1 MSEAT
6 SFSAD
11 KLYLPQPII
20 DEAVLAALKE
30 DLGLAGDITTLS
42 TIPETAHAK
51 AVIAAR
57 DEGVIS
63 GIPLADSAFRLIG
76 KWHGE
81 IVTFSPQMEDGTEV
95 SKGDVVARIFGPA
108 RLVLSAERIA
118 LNFMGRMSGIATAT
132 NQMVK
137 LTEGTDAKVTCTR
150 KTTPGLRAFE
160 KYAVKCGGGSNH
172 RFGLDDAILIK
183 DNHIAVSGSVTEAI
197 RRARDYVGHLVK
209 VEIEVDTLEQ
219 LKEAIAAKPD
229 VVMLDNMGPETI
241 REALAMME
249 GTGIISEASGG
260 VSPETIRAVAQTGV
274 DFISAGYIT
283 HSAPNF
289 DLGLDITVS

>member
-95 SKGDVVARIFGPA
+95 RKGDVVARIFGPA

>member
-95 SKGDVVARIFGPA
+95 KKGDVVARIFGPA

-137 LTEGTDAKVTCTR
+137 LTEGTKAKVTCTR

-229 VVMLDNMGPETI
+229 VVMLDNMSPQTI
-241 REALAMME
+241 GEALALME
-249 GTGIISEASGG
+249 GTGIVSEASGG

>member
-20 DEAVLAALKE
+20 DEAVLSALKE
-30 DLGLAGDITTLS
+30 DLGLAGDITTLA

-51 AVIAAR
+51 AVIASR
-57 DEGVIS
+57 EDGVIS
-63 GIPLADSAFRLIG
+63 GIPLADSAFRQIG

-81 IVTFSPQMEDGTEV
+81 VVTFSPQMEDGTEV
-95 SKGDVVARIFGPA
+95 RKGDVVARIFGPA

-132 NQMVK
+132 NEFVK
-137 LTEGTDAKVTCTR
+137 LTEGTKAKITCTR
-150 KTTPGLRAFE
+150 KTTPGMRAFE

-197 RRARDYVGHLVK
+197 RRAREYVGHLVK
-209 VEIEVDTLEQ
+209 IEVEVDTIEQ
-219 LKEAIAAKPD
+219 LKEAIASKPD
-229 VVMLDNMGPETI
+229 VIMLDNMGPDRL
-241 REALAMME
+241 REALALLD

-260 VSPETIRAVAQTGV
+260 VNPTTVRAVAQTGV
-274 DFISAGYIT
+274 DYISAGFIT

-289 DLGLDITVS
+289 DLGLDINVN

>member
-20 DEAVLAALKE
+20 DEAVMAALKE
-30 DLGLAGDITTLS
+30 DLGRAGDITTLA

-51 AVIAAR
+51 AVIASR
-57 DEGVIS
+57 EDGVVS
-63 GIPLADSAFRLIG
+63 GIPLAESAFRQIG

-81 IVTFSPQMEDGTEV
+81 IVTFSPQMEDGTEIHP
-95 SKGDVVARIFGPA
+95 GDVVARIFGPA

-118 LNFMGRMSGIATAT
+118 LNFMGRMSGIATST
-132 NQMVK
+132 HQFVK
-137 LTEGTDAKVTCTR
+137 LTEGTNAKIACTR
-150 KTTPGLRAFE
+150 KTIPGMRAFE

-183 DNHIAVSGSVTEAI
+183 DNHIAVAGSVTEAI
-197 RRARDYVGHLVK
+197 RRSREYVGHLVK
-209 VEIEVDTLEQ
+209 VEVEVDTLDQ
-219 LKEAIAAKPD
+219 LKEAIACKPD
-229 VVMLDNMGPETI
+229 VIMLDNMGPEKL
-241 REALAMME
+241 REALALME
-249 GTGIISEASGG
+249 GTGIVSEASGG
-260 VSPETIRAVAQTGV
+260 VSPETVKAVAATGV
-274 DFISAGYIT
+274 DFISTGYIT

-289 DLGLDITVS
+289 DLGLDISVS

>member
-95 SKGDVVARIFGPA
+95 RKGDVVARIFGPA

-137 LTEGTDAKVTCTR
+137 LTEGTKAKVTCTR

-229 VVMLDNMGPETI
+229 VVMLDNMSPETI
-241 REALAMME
+241 GEALAMME

>member
-95 SKGDVVARIFGPA
+95 RKGDVVARIFGPA

-137 LTEGTDAKVTCTR
+137 LTEGTKAKVTCTR

-229 VVMLDNMGPETI
+229 VVMLDNMSPQTI
-241 REALAMME
+241 GEALALME
-249 GTGIISEASGG
+249 GTGIVSEASGG

>member
-6 SFSAD
+6 TFSAD

-30 DLGLAGDITTLS
+30 DLGLAGDITTLA
-42 TIPETAHAK
+42 TIPDAAHAK
-51 AVIAAR
+51 AAIAAR

-63 GIPLADSAFRLIG
+63 GIPLADSAFRQIG

-95 SKGDVVARIFGPA
+95 KKGDVVAHIYGPA

-118 LNFMGRMSGIATAT
+118 LNFMGRLSGIATAT
-132 NQMVK
+132 HQMVK
-137 LTEGTDAKVTCTR
+137 LTEGTKAKVTCTR

-197 RRARDYVGHLVK
+197 RRSREYVGHLVK
-209 VEIEVDTLEQ
+209 VEVEVDTIDQ
-219 LKEAIAAKPD
+219 LREAIAAQPD
-229 VVMLDNMGPETI
+229 VIMLDNMGPDKL
-241 REALAMME
+241 REALALMK

-260 VSPETIRAVAQTGV
+260 VSPDTVKAVAETGV
-274 DFISAGYIT
+274 DYISAGYIT

-289 DLGLDITVS
+289 DLGLDIAVR

>member
-6 SFSAD
+6 TFSAD

-30 DLGLAGDITTLS
+30 DLGLAGDITTLA

-57 DEGVIS
+57 DEGVVS
-63 GIPLADSAFRLIG
+63 GIPLADSAFRQIG

-95 SKGDVVARIFGPA
+95 GKGDVVARIFGPA

-132 NQMVK
+132 HQMVK
-137 LTEGTDAKVTCTR
+137 LTEGTRAKVTCTR

-183 DNHIAVSGSVTEAI
+183 DNHIAVAGSVTEAI
-197 RRARDYVGHLVK
+197 RRAREYVGHLVK
-209 VEIEVDTLEQ
+209 VEVEVDTIDQ
-219 LKEAIAAKPD
+219 LKEAISCKPD
-229 VVMLDNMGPETI
+229 VIMLDNMGPDKL
-241 REALAMME
+241 REALALME
-249 GTGIISEASGG
+249 GTNIISEASGG
-260 VSPETIRAVAQTGV
+260 VSPATIRSIAQTGV
-274 DFISAGYIT
+274 DYISAGYIT

>member
-6 SFSAD
+6 TFSAN

-63 GIPLADSAFRLIG
+63 GIPLADSAFRQIG

-81 IVTFSPQMEDGTEV
+81 IVTFLPQMEDGTEV
-95 SKGDVVARIFGPA
+95 RKGDVVARIFGPA

-132 NQMVK
+132 HQMVV
-137 LTEGTDAKVTCTR
+137 LTEGTKAKVTCTR

-183 DNHIAVSGSVTEAI
+183 DNHIAVAGSVTEAI
-197 RRARDYVGHLVK
+197 RRAREYIGHLVK
-209 VEIEVDTLEQ
+209 IEVEVDTIEQ
-219 LKEAIAAKPD
+219 LKEAISNKPD
-229 VVMLDNMGPETI
+229 VIMLDNMGPDKL
-241 REALAMME
+241 REALSLMD
-249 GTGIISEASGG
+249 GTDIVSEASGG

-274 DFISAGYIT
+274 DYISAGYIT

-289 DLGLDITVS
+289 DLGLDISVS

>member
-1 MSEAT
+1 MIS
-6 SFSAD
+6 
-11 KLYLPQPII
+11 PR
-20 DEAVLAALKE
+20 
-30 DLGLAGDITTLS
+30 LS

-57 DEGVIS
+57 DTGVIS

-81 IVTFSPQMEDGTEV
+81 IVTFSPQIEDGTEV
-95 SKGDVVARIFGPA
+95 EGGDVVARIFGPA

-137 LTEGTDAKVTCTR
+137 LTEGTKAQVTCTR

-197 RRARDYVGHLVK
+197 RRAREYVGHLVK
-209 VEIEVDTLEQ
+209 VEVEVDTLEQ
-219 LKEAIAAKPD
+219 LKQAIACKPD
-229 VVMLDNMGPETI
+229 VIMLDNMGPDTL
-241 REALAMME
+241 REALALMD

-260 VSPETIRAVAQTGV
+260 VSPETIADVAKTGV